1 MSLTSIVERTKA
13 ANGCKRWQTG
23 PTTPNKYTAVEWEQ
37 VSGLMGLG
45 EHYMYPLRAS
55 ADPVTLQGA
64 AMQNIPPPTSKNQH
78 SESICIIYPQIHL
91 SVGCPKKHV

>member
-1 MSLTSIVERTKA
+1 MSIYGQDYGCQWMSLTSIVERTKA
-13 ANGCKRWQTG
+13 ANGCKRWQNG

-64 AMQNIPPPTSKNQH
+64 AMQNIQAQHQVSTSY
-78 SESICIIYPQIHL
+78 I
-91 SVGCPKKHV
+91 